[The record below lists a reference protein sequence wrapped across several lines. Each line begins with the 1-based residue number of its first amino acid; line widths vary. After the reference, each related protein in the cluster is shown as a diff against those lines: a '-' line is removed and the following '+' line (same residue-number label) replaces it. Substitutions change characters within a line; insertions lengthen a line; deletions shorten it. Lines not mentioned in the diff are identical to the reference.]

1 MPNRP
6 ARTDSDRALCT
17 LTQRDP
23 LRPGCTSVSAAA
35 QTVASAIPDR
45 RSIAQT
51 HVSLAIPCS
60 DKNRRSRKKKKKR
73 TTTKAISIIMFHI
86 HTHTHSHTST
96 VRARPTLLSLSPHS
110 RTLSLSLSVT
120 RNSPQW
126 LGERIGCARWMCARI
141 EALIVRI
148 KEKENSKKLHC
159 RGGWFIGSGSGSGG
173 GERAH
178 HFAMKQ
184 SSNVLEISIDNR
196 R

>member
-60 DKNRRSRKKKKKR
+60 DKNGRSRKKKKR
-73 TTTKAISIIMFHI
+73 TTTKAISISCSTYTLIR
-86 HTHTHSHTST
+86 TRTQVQCARAPHSSPH
-96 VRARPTLLSLSPHS
+96 RLTLALSLF
-110 RTLSLSLSVT
+110 LSLSLAT
-120 RNSPQW
+120 H
-126 LGERIGCARWMCARI
+126 L
-141 EALIVRI
+141 
-148 KEKENSKKLHC
+148 
-159 RGGWFIGSGSGSGG
+159 SGSVS
-173 GERAH
+173 AS
-178 HFAMKQ
+178 A
-184 SSNVLEISIDNR
+184 VLDGCVPESKL
-196 R
+196 